1 MPIVHVRQVTL
12 YCESHSNGE
21 PLLMIMGLGGSA
33 LAWEPALLRFLKAH
47 SMSPRG

>member
-1 MPIVHVRQVTL
+1 MPIVHVRDVNL
-12 YCESHSNGE
+12 YYESHGDGE

>member
-1 MPIVHVRQVTL
+1 MPTVRAGDINL
-12 YCESHSNGE
+12 YYESHGGGE